1 MSDARGW
8 AVQGSVEDANWV
20 GFPVEEVLEGDPQA
34 EVALICEEEQGEQM
48 LYVGMFRAQPSRFR
62 YDYLGDEC
70 VHVLEGH
77 VTVTADSGESV
88 DLLPGT
94 MTVFRKGTRTIWH
107 VRETVREFFVLTA

>member
-1 MSDARGW
+1 MSGERGW
-8 AVQGSVEDANWV
+8 AVQGPVEGAVWS
-20 GFPVEEVLEGDPQA
+20 GFAVEEVLDGDPQA

-48 LYVGMFRAQPSRFR
+48 LYVGLFRAQPSRFR

-77 VTVTADSGESV
+77 VTVTAESGESV
-88 DLLPGT
+88 ELLPGT

-107 VRETVREFFVLTA
+107 VHETVREFFVLTA